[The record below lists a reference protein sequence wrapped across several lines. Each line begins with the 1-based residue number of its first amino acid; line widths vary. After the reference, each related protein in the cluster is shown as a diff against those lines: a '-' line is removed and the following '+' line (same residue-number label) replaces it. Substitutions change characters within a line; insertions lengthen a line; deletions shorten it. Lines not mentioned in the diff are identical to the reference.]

1 MTNKYLTFFEK
12 KYGNAAKASQT
23 FHVLQRIF
31 TYLTTQLGDKN
42 NFNIVLADC
51 LHRALDK
58 NEQVFLPHI
67 FDEFFVVGGF
77 GGRLILSDA
86 DGGKLA
92 SLSEKLSDKARLIE
106 GDLVPNLHTIGQ
118 SLDEE
123 IDVVYLGPSLTDMAK
138 GTNPL
143 TAMKETLAIHGLT
156 HGKTLVVCEEEESD
170 AGRHQTIQ
178 EFLSDGGDREVKPF
192 IATEKIKGWV
202 F

>member
-23 FHVLQRIF
+23 FHALQRIF
-31 TYLTTQLGDKN
+31 TYLTTQLGDKTS
-42 NFNIVLADC
+42 FNIVLADC

-67 FDEFFVVGGF
+67 FDEFFVVGNF

-86 DGGKLA
+86 DGEKLKG
-92 SLSEKLSDKARLIE
+92 LSEKLSDRVRLIE

-123 IDVVYLGPSLTDMAK
+123 IDVVYLGPSLTDMTK

-143 TAMKETLAIHGLT
+143 ASMKETLAINGLT
-156 HGKTLVVCEEEESD
+156 HGKTLVVCEEEEAD
-170 AGRHQTIQ
+170 AGRHETMQ
-178 EFLSDGGDREVKPF
+178 EFLSGGGEREIKPF